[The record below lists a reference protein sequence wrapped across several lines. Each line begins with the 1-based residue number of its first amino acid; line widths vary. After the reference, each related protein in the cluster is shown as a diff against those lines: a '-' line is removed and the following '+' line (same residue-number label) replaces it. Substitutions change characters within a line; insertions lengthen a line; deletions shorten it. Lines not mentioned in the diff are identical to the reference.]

1 MWAMWPTHFTSS
13 SRAACGWN
21 SPRIKKKHAMSCKQ
35 RWQAS
40 VVTSSHGAFVGYVQ
54 HADSSAC
61 RTFEY
66 GPGGFV
72 GDFDFVLQ
80 SPRSFRAVAG
90 SHGCCLLVCS
100 QQAYVHLLEK
110 YPAALGV
117 LQAVMLRNA
126 CINKRHALDH
136 MASEAVTNTE

>member
-1 MWAMWPTHFTSS
+1 MCALTIITKVLYTEPL
-13 SRAACGWN
+13 R
-21 SPRIKKKHAMSCKQ
+21 
-35 RWQAS
+35 
-40 VVTSSHGAFVGYVQ
+40 
-54 HADSSAC
+54 

-72 GDFDFVLQ
+72 GDYDFVLQ

-100 QQAYVHLLEK
+100 QQAYVRLLERH
-110 YPAALGV
+110 PAALGV

-126 CINKRHALDH
+126 CINKRHAMDAMDH
-136 MASEAVTNTE
+136 VGEVA